1 MDSTQHY
8 EGERKRIENRRTAL
22 GLKYL
27 AAPAGQPPRIWGLA
41 LSGGGIRSATFCLG
55 VLQAMARANAP
66 EQANPRPSKTP
77 QDNLTTTLL
86 PRFDYLCTVSGGGYI
101 GSFFSSLFIPNRLR
115 REQAQERAEASPL
128 SPAQQAARTAAVNAY
143 QVLHYEPPGRIS
155 THTDYASVSDKD
167 IGKGPTAWLRENGRY
182 LTPTGSGDA
191 LYALAITWRNWL
203 SLHFVIGMPIVL
215 ILSLLM
221 LLQVKY
227 LPNLFLLPGAVFIL
241 GLLPCCLAYW
251 LVLPKNSLSNP
262 PALSNLAA
270 VACTVMALLFIGIWA
285 LLQQPDDRPNVRH
298 LFLGFAAIALLGI
311 AYAWLLIWRLK
322 YRTHKANDEDGIFTV
337 RNYRVE
343 VTRVLSQIIMALGAL
358 LFAAFLVSLS
368 ETIYLHLQTLTQG
381 SIGTLPLLIWL
392 VRRLALLRD
401 EKSLPD
407 WLRLLPLE
415 VMSLVGGLLLLAAVC
430 LVWMLFVVWFAADG
444 SFNLLEN
451 GHVLRLALLAGVA
464 AALTWVS
471 SRFVGF
477 LNTSSLQSYYSARLV
492 RAYMGA
498 TNGKR
503 FDGTPEQRRKHMSVA
518 EPLSNDDI
526 SVEHYYGTPNAGP
539 LHLINVTMNLTVD
552 PAEQLVQRDR
562 KGKPLCLAPGS
573 VKGEG
578 TFILDGKVYQ
588 RDLENIP
595 ASEIAY
601 PLTIGQW
608 IGVSGAAFTT
618 GLGRATSLGMS
629 LLLGLANVRL
639 GNWWPSRFI
648 DAKPE
653 KPRQSPGLKLSRWL
667 PTQTYLFYELTAHFH
682 GHRRAYQY
690 LSDGGHFE
698 NTAAYELL
706 RKERQVE
713 LIVMCDCGCDP
724 DYRFD
729 DLSNLI
735 RLARIDH
742 GLEIREDAEITGDDV
757 LGKVF
762 GRMED
767 FKIAPSPADPHCALL
782 LNVYAC
788 TEPDTLVSRIL
799 VLKPRLIPSVSPDV
813 QNYALINTSFPNQ
826 PTVDQFFDE
835 AQFESY
841 RQLGL
846 SIGQQ
851 VFGKGVNGDAI
862 AQALWRY
869 LREHPAG
876 SAHEDDQPKPP
887 RPSRNG
893 QRRPSADRH
902 PRA

>member
-8 EGERKRIENRRTAL
+8 EGERKRIENRRSAL

-27 AAPAGQPPRIWGLA
+27 PAPAGQPLKTWGLA

-55 VLQAMARANAP
+55 VLQALARADAP

-86 PRFDYLCTVSGGGYI
+86 PRFDYLSTVSGGGYI

-215 ILSLLM
+215 LLSLLM
-221 LLQVKY
+221 LLQVQC
-227 LPNLFLLPGAVFIL
+227 LPNLYLLPGTVFVF

-270 VACTVMALLFIGIWA
+270 VACLVMALAFVGIWA
-285 LLQQPDDRPNVRH
+285 VLLQTGDGANVRK
-298 LFLGFAAIALLGI
+298 LFLGFAALAVLGI
-311 AYAWLLIWRLK
+311 VYARLLIWRLK
-322 YRTHKANDEDGIFTV
+322 YKTRQANDEDGIFTV
-337 RNYRVE
+337 RNYRVA
-343 VTRVLSQIIMALGAL
+343 VTRVLSQIIMFLGAV

-368 ETIYLHLQTLTQG
+368 EAIYMHLQTLTQG
-381 SIGTLPLLIWL
+381 ALGVLPLLIWL

-407 WLRLLPLE
+407 WWRQLPLE
-415 VMSLVGGLLLLAAVC
+415 VMSLIGGLLLLATVS
-430 LVWMLFVVWFAADG
+430 LVWMLFVVWVTADG
-444 SFNLLEN
+444 SIRLQED
-451 GHVLRLALLAGVA
+451 GHVLRLALLAGVT

-526 SVEHYYGTPNAGP
+526 SVEHYYGTPSAGP

-578 TFILDGKVYQ
+578 TFILDGKIYP
-588 RDLENIP
+588 RDLDNAP

-608 IGVSGAAFTT
+608 IGISGAAFTT

-639 GNWWPSRFI
+639 GNWWPSRFVEG
-648 DAKPE
+648 KPQ
-653 KPRQSPGLKLSRWL
+653 KPRQTLGLKLSRWL

-706 RKERQVE
+706 RQERQVE
-713 LIVMCDCGCDP
+713 LIVLCDCGCDP
-724 DYRFD
+724 DYQFD

-742 GLEIREDAEITGDDV
+742 GLEIREDPGIVDDEV
-757 LGKVF
+757 LGSVF
-762 GRMED
+762 ARMAY
-767 FKIAPSPADPHCALL
+767 FKTAPSQADQRCALL
-782 LNVYAC
+782 LNVYSCLA
-788 TEPDTLVSRIL
+788 PDTLLSRIL
-799 VLKPRLIPSVSPDV
+799 VLKPRLIASVSPDV
-813 QNYALINTSFPNQ
+813 QNYALINKAFPNQ

-851 VFGKGVNGDAI
+851 VFGNGVNGDAV
-862 AQALWRY
+862 ARALWRY
-869 LREHPAG
+869 LRKHPAR
-876 SAHEDDQPKPP
+876 SAYLDDEPKAP
-887 RPSRNG
+887 RASRNG
-893 QRRPSADRH
+893 QRRASADKSPAR
-902 PRA
+902 

>member
-1 MDSTQHY
+1 
-8 EGERKRIENRRTAL
+8 
-22 GLKYL
+22 
-27 AAPAGQPPRIWGLA
+27 
-41 LSGGGIRSATFCLG
+41 
-55 VLQAMARANAP
+55 
-66 EQANPRPSKTP
+66 
-77 QDNLTTTLL
+77 
-86 PRFDYLCTVSGGGYI
+86 
-101 GSFFSSLFIPNRLR
+101 
-115 REQAQERAEASPL
+115 
-128 SPAQQAARTAAVNAY
+128 
-143 QVLHYEPPGRIS
+143 
-155 THTDYASVSDKD
+155 
-167 IGKGPTAWLRENGRY
+167 
-182 LTPTGSGDA
+182 
-191 LYALAITWRNWL
+191 
-203 SLHFVIGMPIVL
+203 MPIVL
-215 ILSLLM
+215 LLSLLM

-227 LPNLFLLPGAVFIL
+227 LPNLYLLPGAVFVL
-241 GLLPCCLAYW
+241 GLLPSCLAYW

-262 PALSNLAA
+262 PALSNLAIA
-270 VACTVMALLFIGIWA
+270 ACTVMALVFVGIWA
-285 LLQQPDDRPNVRH
+285 LLHQSDDRPNVRY
-298 LFLGFAAIALLGI
+298 LFFGFAVIALLGI
-311 AYAWLLIWRLK
+311 LYAWLLVWRLK
-322 YRTHKANDEDGIFTV
+322 YRTRKANDEDGIFTV

-343 VTRVLSQIIMALGAL
+343 VTRVLSQIIMTLGAV

-381 SIGTLPLLIWL
+381 TIGVLPVLIWL
-392 VRRLALLRD
+392 VRRLALSRD
-401 EKSLPD
+401 EKILPD

-415 VMSLVGGLLLLAAVC
+415 VMSLLGGMLLLAAVC
-430 LVWMLFVVWFAADG
+430 LVWMLFVVWVTADG
-444 SFNLLEN
+444 SFNLLED
-451 GHVLRLALLAGVA
+451 GHMLRLALLAGVA

-477 LNTSSLQSYYSARLV
+477 LNTSSLQAYYSARLI

-526 SVEHYYGTPNAGP
+526 SVEHYYGTPSAGP

-588 RDLENIP
+588 RDLDNIP

-608 IGVSGAAFTT
+608 IGISGAAFTT

-639 GNWWPSRFI
+639 GNWWPSRFV
-648 DAKPE
+648 DAKQQE
-653 KPRQSPGLKLSRWL
+653 TKETFGAKMSRWL

-706 RKERQVE
+706 RQERQVE

-724 DYRFD
+724 DYQFD
-729 DLSNLI
+729 DLSNFI

-742 GLEIREDAEITGDDV
+742 GLEIREDRQITEDEV
-757 LGKVF
+757 LGSVF
-762 GRMED
+762 GRMAH
-767 FKIAPSPADPHCALL
+767 FKTAPSEADRRCALL
-782 LNVYAC
+782 LDVYSC
-788 TEPDTLVSRIL
+788 LEPGTLISRIL
-799 VLKPRLIPSVSPDV
+799 VLKPRLIASVSPDV
-813 QNYALINTSFPNQ
+813 QNYALLNKSFPNQ
-826 PTVDQFFDE
+826 PTADQFFDE

-841 RQLGL
+841 RKLGL
-846 SIGQQ
+846 SIGQE
-851 VFGKGVNGDAI
+851 VFGNGLNGNTI

-869 LREHPAG
+869 LREHPTG
-876 SAHEDDQPKPP
+876 VAHEDDQPKPP

-893 QRRPSADRH
+893 HRRPSADRH
-902 PRA
+902 PPHDAK